1 MNNHINKIARSMQ
14 DIAADLELP
23 LNYQSDLYTDFKLL
37 TKYKDEN
44 LIWLLRTHGTVLIPS
59 QLGVDPGYLTHWLW
73 GSHGQKVVPFLI
85 NTKTGLVE
93 KISFEEAENL
103 IMKPPSN
110 LNLEPSRKCL
120 THKVNNVLEKGCD
133 LGIWGMFE
141 SPKSI
146 SDIGSWTEWQAYFS
160 TTGNRLMADYIGKAI
175 RLSLQLGDG

>member
-1 MNNHINKIARSMQ
+1 MQ

-23 LNYQSDLYTDFKLL
+23 VNYQSDLHTDFKLL

-85 NTKTGLVE
+85 DTKTGLVE

-110 LNLEPSRKCL
+110 LSLEPSRKCL
-120 THKVNNVLEKGCD
+120 TYKVNNVLEKGCD
-133 LGIWGMFE
+133 LRIWGMFE
-141 SPKSI
+141 TPKSI
-146 SDIGSWTEWQAYFS
+146 SDIGNWTEWQAYFS

-175 RLSLQLGDG
+175 RLSLQLGGV